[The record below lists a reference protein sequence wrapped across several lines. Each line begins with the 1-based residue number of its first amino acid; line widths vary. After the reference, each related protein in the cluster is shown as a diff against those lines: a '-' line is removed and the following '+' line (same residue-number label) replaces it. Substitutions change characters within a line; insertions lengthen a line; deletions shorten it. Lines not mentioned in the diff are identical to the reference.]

1 MGVALVR
8 GPKIGGRGSG
18 RSKEDKKTEEKGKEN
33 SKRAESWE

>member
-8 GPKIGGRGSG
+8 GPKIEGRGRG
-18 RSKEDKKTEEKGKEN
+18 RSKEDKKTEKGKEN